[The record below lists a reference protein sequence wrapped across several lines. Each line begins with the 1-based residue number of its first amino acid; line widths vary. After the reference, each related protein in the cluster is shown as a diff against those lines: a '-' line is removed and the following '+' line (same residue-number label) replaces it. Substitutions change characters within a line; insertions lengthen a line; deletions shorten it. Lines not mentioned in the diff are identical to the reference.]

1 MGPDMQRGAMKT
13 VLQHWRGEK
22 KTYIIAEDND
32 PRTYKSNLAIQLKKD
47 EARKLVTDFRASLI
61 PPKLVHAPDVLD
73 KHLNEVYFFAYGGG
87 YSRSKLDSMW
97 AGTIHV
103 FLQGHMDILWLG
115 GAQVDSS

>member
-1 MGPDMQRGAMKT
+1 M
-13 VLQHWRGEK
+13 
-22 KTYIIAEDND
+22 
-32 PRTYKSNLAIQLKKD
+32 
-47 EARKLVTDFRASLI
+47 
-61 PPKLVHAPDVLD
+61 HAPDVLD

-115 GAQVDSS
+115 GAQVDELLTAGNSVQCEPEQVAQKAAREFLDSHQADDADQKVAKQRVTVANECVTSDVEASPS